1 MRNDTLA
8 TPTGA
13 DVSASAGRSSPVT
26 RRRLAASPAKLDGTM
41 AVTGANAAAPLA
53 ARIADA
59 NAWPA
64 GRPEGTT

>member
-1 MRNDTLA
+1 M
-8 TPTGA
+8 
-13 DVSASAGRSSPVT
+13 SAEQIYLVE
-26 RRRLAASPAKLDGTM
+26 M
-41 AVTGANAAAPLA
+41 TGANAAAPLA